1 MDKFTATLKKRLAF
15 AALYNAAVLLLVGLG
30 IAFGSKLGLD
40 GLGLSFSMG
49 FFVGIQIVMVYFIG
63 KYLGA
68 LKSEEKRSAL
78 YIEEND
84 ERNKFIEAKIGG
96 VGINVIMCGL
106 SLAVLVTVYLNNAV
120 FFALLGALLFCALVK
135 FGLKVYYRSK
145 I

>member
-30 IAFGSKLGLD
+30 TAFGSKLGLD
-40 GLGLSFSMG
+40 GLGLSFTMG

-68 LKSEEKRSAL
+68 LKNEEKRKAL

-106 SLAVLVTVYLNNAV
+106 SLAVLVAVYLNKAV
-120 FFALLGALLFCALVK
+120 FFTLLGALLFCALVK
-135 FGLKVYYRSK
+135 LGLKVYYRNK
-145 I
+145 V